1 MRDMPVPPPAPPPV
15 DHGQHDPLLIAQ
27 LAAGDPLTT
36 DQQREAALL
45 VAHCAACASL
55 AADLRAISSAVA
67 WEPLPPRRRDFRID
81 PERAAAVARLALAA
95 LPAASL
101 RPAGG
106 RPAAGRGRHP
116 LGGSPLHGRRRRVA
130 GGCASPRPGGA
141 GPQPGPHDA
150 DAGAGDGTVRRPGRR
165 RRCRAGHSGCAAGG
179 GWGPRRTSGVSDL
192 AAPERNAAAEVEAF
206 SAADEQA
213 ADAQAEERAVAD
225 PADTD
230 PAVAGMAAEEVSAE
244 VPGRRGSRRRGFCR
258 GRRPGP

>member
-27 LAAGDPLTT
+27 HGRGRPPDRRLSSVRPLFSW
-36 DQQREAALL
+36 LS
-45 VAHCAACASL
+45 CAACASL

-179 GWGPRRTSGVSDL
+179 GWGPRRDVRG
-192 AAPERNAAAEVEAF
+192 ERPG
-206 SAADEQA
+206 SPG
-213 ADAQAEERAVAD
+213 AQR
-225 PADTD
+225 
-230 PAVAGMAAEEVSAE
+230 
-244 VPGRRGSRRRGFCR
+244 RRRGRGLQRR
-258 GRRPGP
+258 GRAGRGCASRGARRRGPR